1 MAFLNK
7 KEQSLIRLLKASET
21 LTPEKR
27 KELIADVT
35 YKAHLKQDGYRT
47 PVREL
52 LSVLA
57 THNSEK
63 VLKAIQ

>member
-7 KEQSLIRLLKASET
+7 KEQSLIRLLKANDK

-35 YKAHLKQDGYRT
+35 YKAHLRQDGYRA

-52 LSVLA
+52 LNVLA
-57 THNSEK
+57 NHNSEK